1 MIVKCERCQT
11 RFKIPDEK
19 VTDKGV
25 KVRCTKCQHTFKV
38 VREDP
43 ASAAP
48 APGVHS
54 PDPAAKP
61 PATPRAG
68 TPLEASRAAP
78 PAGKA
83 PARPAGLDNLFD
95 GPVSAASVPGI
106 AAPRGGAPAVLPRAT
121 SLEPPKTP
129 ATIDLDPLMEFMGEN
144 TPTPAEALK
153 LAAKAPIPNKPAGA
167 LATGPAQSP
176 RPAAPAPKAAVP
188 VQVPAK
194 SPPVQVP
201 AKSPALAPVSS
212 APFSFDEDN
221 PFGATDTEATLPAP
235 VPTLPPAPK
244 PVPTPVPARS
254 APPAP
259 KPAQAAAPVPVQ
271 VPARSPAPRAA
282 APVSFEE
289 PDPFS
294 LPPDAAPTVPA
305 TPTLPPRGAAPV
317 PRQSAP
323 VSFEEPDPF
332 SLPPDDAP
340 TMQAM
345 PTLPSRSAA
354 PAPVY
359 EEMEG
364 LEGNNPFVSFEPPAP
379 APAPKPA
386 RAAPVPVSSAAP
398 GEREGLDGN
407 NPFAAFDPVAALP
420 PASAPA
426 SGGMEGNPFA
436 AFDPV
441 AALPP
446 AAARAPAPAPSPA
459 PAAPSGIPDW
469 GAPQQGAPSGIPDWG
484 APQTVAATPI
494 AKANAPT
501 ERNPF
506 PDFPGPG
513 EGSPSREVL
522 ADLPSAP
529 PPPVIA
535 APTPP
540 KVTQASG
547 ENSGPALARRLAS
560 VAAQFMVAAVLVAG
574 LLAVAMAWLND
585 GRVELSPTRMRELV
599 SPTRPLVAKDLSNG
613 LYETGAGHS
622 LFFVRGEVENR
633 GTSAIRVKAGVALY
647 EGEQRVKSAEGI
659 AGAVPTPEELYQLT
673 SPADAETL
681 RARLDAAAKEVAPG
695 ARAPFVVFFYEY
707 PSDLANFRL
716 EVTLEPQ
723 TAVASGGSKEGS
735 PGNAQP

>member
-1 MIVKCERCQT
+1 
-11 RFKIPDEK
+11 
-19 VTDKGV
+19 
-25 KVRCTKCQHTFKV
+25 
-38 VREDP
+38 
-43 ASAAP
+43 
-48 APGVHS
+48 
-54 PDPAAKP
+54 
-61 PATPRAG
+61 
-68 TPLEASRAAP
+68 
-78 PAGKA
+78 
-83 PARPAGLDNLFD
+83 
-95 GPVSAASVPGI
+95 
-106 AAPRGGAPAVLPRAT
+106 
-121 SLEPPKTP
+121 
-129 ATIDLDPLMEFMGEN
+129 MEFMGEN

-153 LAAKAPIPNKPAGA
+153 LAAKAPLPNKPAGA
-167 LATGPAQSP
+167 LATGPVQPP
-176 RPAAPAPKAAVP
+176 RPAAPAPKPAQAAAP

-212 APFSFDEDN
+212 APFSFDEND

-244 PVPTPVPARS
+244 PVPTQVPARS

-271 VPARSPAPRAA
+271 VPARSPAPAPRQS

-289 PDPFS
+289 HDPFS
-294 LPPDAAPTVPA
+294 LPAEDAPTVPA
-305 TPTLPPRGAAPV
+305 TPTLPPRGAAP
-317 PRQSAP
+317 A
-323 VSFEEPDPF
+323 SFEENDPF
-332 SLPPDDAP
+332 SLPPDEAP
-340 TMQAM
+340 TMQAT
-345 PTLPSRSAA
+345 PTLPPRGAA
-354 PAPVY
+354 PAAPVY

-364 LEGNNPFVSFEPPAP
+364 LEGNNPFVSFEPPPP

-386 RAAPVPVSSAAP
+386 RAAPVPVPAAAP
-398 GEREGLDGN
+398 QELEGH

-420 PASAPA
+420 PASAQAPAPA
-426 SGGMEGNPFA
+426 SDAMEENPFA

-446 AAARAPAPAPSPA
+446 ASAQAPAPAPSPA
-459 PAAPSGIPDW
+459 PSAIPDWGAPQQGAPSGIPDW

-513 EGSPSREVL
+513 EASPNREVL
-522 ADLPSAP
+522 ADLPPAP

-535 APTPP
+535 APPP
-540 KVTQASG
+540 QPAAAERT
-547 ENSGPALARRLAS
+547 GPSVVQRLAG
-560 VAAQFMVAAVLVAG
+560 VAAQFMVAAVLVVG
-574 LLAVAMAWLND
+574 LLAMAMAWLND
-585 GRVELSPTRMRELV
+585 GRMELSALSPSRMRELV

-613 LYETGAGHS
+613 LYQTADGHS

-633 GTSAIRVKAGVALY
+633 GTSPIRVKAGVALY

-659 AGAVPTPEELYQLT
+659 AGAVPTPEELHQLKG
-673 SPADAETL
+673 PADAETL
-681 RARLDAAAKEVAPG
+681 RARLDAAAREVAPG

-707 PSDLANFRL
+707 PSDLADFRL

-723 TAVASGGSKEGS
+723 TAVASGGAKEGS
-735 PGNAQP
+735 TGNAKP